1 MCRWLAYSG
10 NPVYLDELLFKP
22 EHSLIDQ
29 SLSATRSKFT
39 TNGDGFGVGWY
50 TRQCAPGL
58 YKSVR
63 PAWNDAN
70 LRDLAHHIESP
81 VFVAHVRA
89 TTGTAVQ
96 RTNCHPF
103 RHGRWLFVHNGQ
115 IRGFDR
121 IKRELAM
128 AVDPAL
134 YPAIMGSTDSELLF
148 FLALTFGLESDAI
161 IALEQATGLVEK
173 AGADA
178 GIADVLDSTIGI
190 TNGEKVYAVRYSTT
204 SEPPSL
210 YLSRSMHAITQI
222 HQNAPEFSEQARVVV
237 SEPLGHM
244 SEVWDPI
251 PPATAITVSDGEIR
265 QRPFNPA

>member
-1 MCRWLAYSG
+1 MCRWLAYTG
-10 NPVYLDELLFKP
+10 NPVYLDELLFEP

-29 SLSATRSKFT
+29 SLSASRSKST

-50 TRQCAPGL
+50 TQRVTPGL

-70 LRDLAHHIESP
+70 LRDLAHHVESP
-81 VFVAHVRA
+81 MFVAHVRA

-96 RTNCHPF
+96 RSNCHPF
-103 RHGRWLFVHNGQ
+103 RHGRCLFVHNGQ
-115 IRGFDR
+115 IREFDR

-128 AVDPAL
+128 AVSPAL

-148 FLALTFGLESDAI
+148 FLALGFGLESHPL
-161 IALEQATGLVEK
+161 IALEQAVGLVEK
-173 AGADA
+173 TGARA
-178 GIADVLDSTIGI
+178 GIADVLDSTMGI
-190 TNGEKVYAVRYSTT
+190 TDGETVHAVRYSTA

-210 YLSRSMHAITQI
+210 FLSHSMHAITQI
-222 HQNAPEFSEQARVVV
+222 HRNAPEFSEHARVVV

-244 SEVWDPI
+244 SDVWDPI
-251 PPATAITVSDGEIR
+251 PPATAIIISDGEVT
-265 QRPFNPA
+265 QHSFHPS